1 MTKSFKLEKSSIAVQ
16 KLPKLFHSSVIKA
29 LVLSSMLAGLGGCA
43 AVVVGGVIAGTVMVA
58 NDRRTSGSQL
68 NDEGIEI
75 RSNNRLKE
83 KFGERGNFSV
93 TSYNGRV
100 LLTGEVAGN
109 SDKLAAE
116 QLVFQVENVKLVVN
130 ELTIAGS
137 TSTLRERSSDTLITS
152 RVKTALVE
160 AKDVPSNAFKVVTE
174 RGVVYL
180 MGRVTQREAER
191 ATEIARSL
199 NGVVKVVRSFEF
211 ISEEEAKQK

>member
-1 MTKSFKLEKSSIAVQ
+1 MTMFDKLQQSSSAIV
-16 KLPKLFHSSVIKA
+16 KV
-29 LVLSSMLAGLGGCA
+29 LVLSSVMGVLGGCA
-43 AVVVGGVIAGTVMVA
+43 AVVAGGVIAGTALVA
-58 NDRRTSGSQL
+58 SDRRTSGSQL

-75 RSNNRLKE
+75 RANNRLKE

-116 QLVFQVENVKLVVN
+116 QLVFQIENVKLVVN
-130 ELTIAGS
+130 ELTVAGS
-137 TSTLRERSSDTLITS
+137 TSTLQERSNDTLITT
-152 RVKTALVE
+152 RVKTGLIE
-160 AKDVPSNAFKVVTE
+160 AQDIPSNAFKVVTE

-191 ATEIARSL
+191 GTEIARSVR
-199 NGVVKVVRSFEF
+199 GVVKVVRSFEI
-211 ISEEEAKQK
+211 ISDSDAKQK

>member
-1 MTKSFKLEKSSIAVQ
+1 MTMFDKFQKSSSTIV
-16 KLPKLFHSSVIKA
+16 KT
-29 LVLSSMLAGLGGCA
+29 LVLASVLGSLGGCA
-43 AVVVGGVIAGTVMVA
+43 ALVVGGVMAGTVMVA
-58 NDRRTSGSQL
+58 TDRRTSGAQL

-75 RSNNRLKE
+75 RSANRLKE

-116 QLVFQVENVKLVVN
+116 QLVFQVENVKAVIN
-130 ELTIAGS
+130 ELTIATS
-137 TSTLRERSSDTLITS
+137 TSTLKERSNDTLITS
-152 RVKTALVE
+152 LVKSGLIE
-160 AKDVPSNAFKVVTE
+160 AKELPSNAFKVVTE

-180 MGRVTQREAER
+180 MGRVTQREADR
-191 ATEIARSL
+191 GTEIARGVS
-199 NGVVKVVRSFEF
+199 GVVKVVRSFEF

>member
-1 MTKSFKLEKSSIAVQ
+1 MTIFNKLQQSSSALV
-16 KLPKLFHSSVIKA
+16 KV
-29 LVLSSMLAGLGGCA
+29 LVLSSVMGALGGCA
-43 AVVVGGVIAGTVMVA
+43 AVVVGGMIAGTVMVA
-58 NDRRTSGSQL
+58 SDRRTSGSQL
-68 NDEGIEI
+68 NDEGVEI
-75 RSNNRLKE
+75 RAKNRLKE

-130 ELTIAGS
+130 ELTVAGS
-137 TSTLRERSSDTLITS
+137 TSTLQERANDTLITS
-152 RVKTALVE
+152 RVKTGLIE
-160 AKDVPSNAFKVVTE
+160 AKDIPSNAFKVVTE

-180 MGRVTQREAER
+180 MGRVTQREADR
-191 ATEIARSL
+191 ATDIARSVS
-199 NGVVKVVRSFEF
+199 GVVKVVRSFEF

>member
-1 MTKSFKLEKSSIAVQ
+1 MTMLNKLQKSSWLVVNT
-16 KLPKLFHSSVIKA
+16 LVLTS
-29 LVLSSMLAGLGGCA
+29 VLSSLGGCA
-43 AVVVGGVIAGTVMVA
+43 ALVVGGVVAGTVMVA
-58 NDRRTSGSQL
+58 TDRRSSGSQL

-75 RSNNRLKE
+75 RSANRLKE
-83 KFGERGNFSV
+83 KFGERGNFNV

-137 TSTLRERSSDTLITS
+137 TSTLRERSNDTLITS
-152 RVKTALVE
+152 RVKTGLIE
-160 AKDVPSNAFKVVTE
+160 AKDLPSNAFKVVTE

-180 MGRVTQREAER
+180 MGRVTQREADS
-191 ATEIARSL
+191 ATEIARSVS
-199 NGVVKVVRSFEF
+199 GVVKVVRSFEF

>member
-1 MTKSFKLEKSSIAVQ
+1 MGS
-16 KLPKLFHSSVIKA
+16 
-29 LVLSSMLAGLGGCA
+29 LGGCA
-43 AVVVGGVIAGTVMVA
+43 ALVVGGVIAGTAMVA
-58 NDRRTSGSQL
+58 TDRRTSSAQL

-75 RSNNRLKE
+75 RSANRLKE

-116 QLVFQVENVKLVVN
+116 QLVFQVENVKAVIN
-130 ELTIAGS
+130 ELTIAS
-137 TSTLRERSSDTLITS
+137 MTSTLKERSNDTFITS
-152 RVKTALVE
+152 RVKSGFIE
-160 AKDVPSNAFKVVTE
+160 AQEIPSNAFKVVTE

-180 MGRVTQREAER
+180 MGRVTQRESDR
-191 ATEIARSL
+191 GTEIARSVP
-199 NGVVKVVRSFEF
+199 GVVKVVRSFEI

>member
-1 MTKSFKLEKSSIAVQ
+1 MFNKLQKSTSAIINPIVR
-16 KLPKLFHSSVIKA
+16 V
-29 LVLSSMLAGLGGCA
+29 LVLGSLMGVLGGCA
-43 AVVVGGVIAGTVMVA
+43 AVVVGGMIAGTVMVA
-58 NDRRTSGSQL
+58 SDRRTSGSQL

-75 RSNNRLKE
+75 RAKNRLKE

-130 ELTIAGS
+130 ELTVAGS
-137 TSTLRERSSDTLITS
+137 TSTLQERTNDTLITS
-152 RVKTALVE
+152 RVKTSLIE
-160 AKDVPSNAFKVVTE
+160 AKDLQSNAFKVVTE

-180 MGRVTQREAER
+180 MGRVTQREADR
-191 ATEIARSL
+191 STDIARSTS
-199 NGVVKVVRSFEF
+199 GVVKVVRSFEF
-211 ISEEEAKQK
+211 ISEDEAKQQ

>member
-1 MTKSFKLEKSSIAVQ
+1 MTIFNKLQQS
-16 KLPKLFHSSVIKA
+16 SSVIINPIVGA
-29 LVLSSMLAGLGGCA
+29 LVLSSVMGALGGCA
-43 AVVVGGVIAGTVMVA
+43 AVVVGGMIAGTVMVA
-58 NDRRTSGSQL
+58 SDRRTSGSQL

-75 RSNNRLKE
+75 RARNRLKE

-130 ELTIAGS
+130 ELTVAGS
-137 TSTLRERSSDTLITS
+137 TSTLQERSNDTLITS
-152 RVKTALVE
+152 RVKTGLIE
-160 AKDVPSNAFKVVTE
+160 AKDIPSNAFKVVTE

-180 MGRVTQREAER
+180 MGRVTQREADR
-191 ATEIARSL
+191 GTDIARSVS
-199 NGVVKVVRSFEF
+199 GVVKVVRSFEF
-211 ISEEEAKQK
+211 ISEEEARQK

>member
-1 MTKSFKLEKSSIAVQ
+1 MTMFDKFQKSSSTIVKTLVLA
-16 KLPKLFHSSVIKA
+16 SVIG
-29 LVLSSMLAGLGGCA
+29 SLGGCA
-43 AVVVGGVIAGTVMVA
+43 ALLVGGVMAGTVMVVT
-58 NDRRTSGSQL
+58 DRRTSGAQL

-75 RSNNRLKE
+75 RSANRLKE

-116 QLVFQVENVKLVVN
+116 QLVFQVENVKAVIN
-130 ELTIAGS
+130 ELTIATS
-137 TSTLRERSSDTLITS
+137 TSTLKERSNDTLITS
-152 RVKTALVE
+152 LVKSGLIE
-160 AKDVPSNAFKVVTE
+160 AKELPSNAFKVVTE

-180 MGRVTQREAER
+180 MGRVTQREADR
-191 ATEIARSL
+191 GTEVARGVS
-199 NGVVKVVRSFEF
+199 GVVKVVRSFEI

>member
-1 MTKSFKLEKSSIAVQ
+1 MTMFDKFQKSSSTIV
-16 KLPKLFHSSVIKA
+16 KA
-29 LVLSSMLAGLGGCA
+29 LVLASVMGSLGGCA
-43 AVVVGGVIAGTVMVA
+43 ALVVGGVMAGTVMVVT
-58 NDRRTSGSQL
+58 DRRTSGAQL

-75 RSNNRLKE
+75 RSANRLKE

-116 QLVFQVENVKLVVN
+116 QLVFQVENVKSVIN
-130 ELTIAGS
+130 ELTIATS
-137 TSTLRERSSDTLITS
+137 TSTLKERSNDALITS
-152 RVKTALVE
+152 LVKSSLFE
-160 AKDVPSNAFKVVTE
+160 AKELPSSAFKVVTE

-180 MGRVTQREAER
+180 MGRVTQREADR
-191 ATEIARSL
+191 GTEIARGVS
-199 NGVVKVVRSFEF
+199 GVVKVVRSFEF

>member
-1 MTKSFKLEKSSIAVQ
+1 MTMFVKLRKSSSTIIKTLVVA
-16 KLPKLFHSSVIKA
+16 SVMG
-29 LVLSSMLAGLGGCA
+29 SLGGCA
-43 AVVVGGVIAGTVMVA
+43 ALVVGGVMAGTVMVA
-58 NDRRTSGSQL
+58 TDRRTSGAQL

-75 RSNNRLKE
+75 RSANRLKE

-137 TSTLRERSSDTLITS
+137 TSTLKERSNDTVITS
-152 RVKTALVE
+152 RVKTGLIE
-160 AKDVPSNAFKVVTE
+160 AKDLPSNAFKVVTE

-180 MGRVTQREAER
+180 MGRVTQREADR
-191 ATEIARSL
+191 GTDIARSVS
-199 NGVVKVVRSFEF
+199 GVVKVVRSFEL

>member
-1 MTKSFKLEKSSIAVQ
+1 MTMFDKFQKSSSTIV
-16 KLPKLFHSSVIKA
+16 KT
-29 LVLSSMLAGLGGCA
+29 LVLASVLGSLGGCA
-43 AVVVGGVIAGTVMVA
+43 ALVVGGVMAGTVMVA
-58 NDRRTSGSQL
+58 TDRRTSGAQL

-75 RSNNRLKE
+75 RSANRLKE

-116 QLVFQVENVKLVVN
+116 QLVFQVENVKAVIN
-130 ELTIAGS
+130 ELTIATS
-137 TSTLRERSSDTLITS
+137 TSTLKERSNDTLITS
-152 RVKTALVE
+152 LVKSGLIE
-160 AKDVPSNAFKVVTE
+160 AKELPSNAFKVVTE

-180 MGRVTQREAER
+180 MGRVTQREADR
-191 ATEIARSL
+191 GTEVARSVS
-199 NGVVKVVRSFEF
+199 GVVKVVRSFEI

>member
-1 MTKSFKLEKSSIAVQ
+1 MTMFDKLQKSSSTVV
-16 KLPKLFHSSVIKA
+16 KT
-29 LVLSSMLAGLGGCA
+29 LVLASVLSTLGGCA
-43 AVVVGGVIAGTVMVA
+43 ALVVGGVMAGGVMVA
-58 NDRRTSGSQL
+58 TDRRSSGSQL

-75 RSNNRLKE
+75 RSVNRLKE

-100 LLTGEVAGN
+100 LLTGEVGGN

-116 QLVFQVENVKLVVN
+116 QLVFQVENVKLVLN

-137 TSTLRERSSDTLITS
+137 TSTLKERSNDTLITS
-152 RVKTALVE
+152 RVKASLIE
-160 AKDVPSNAFKVVTE
+160 EKELPSNAFKVVTE

-180 MGRVTQREAER
+180 MGRVTQREA
-191 ATEIARSL
+191 ALGTEIARGIS
-199 NGVVKVVRSFEF
+199 GVVKVVRSFEI

>member
-1 MTKSFKLEKSSIAVQ
+1 MTMFDKFQKFSSTIV
-16 KLPKLFHSSVIKA
+16 KT
-29 LVLSSMLAGLGGCA
+29 LVLASAIGSLGGCA
-43 AVVVGGVIAGTVMVA
+43 ALVVGGVMAGTVMVA
-58 NDRRTSGSQL
+58 TDRRTSGAQL

-75 RSNNRLKE
+75 RSANRLKE

-116 QLVFQVENVKLVVN
+116 QLVFQVENVKAVIN
-130 ELTIAGS
+130 ELTIATS
-137 TSTLRERSSDTLITS
+137 TSTLKERSNDALITS
-152 RVKTALVE
+152 LVKSGLFE
-160 AKDVPSNAFKVVTE
+160 AKELPSNAFKVVTE

-180 MGRVTQREAER
+180 MGRVTQREADR
-191 ATEIARSL
+191 GTEIARGVS
-199 NGVVKVVRSFEF
+199 GVVKVVRSFEF

>member
-1 MTKSFKLEKSSIAVQ
+1 MTMFDKFQKSSSAIVKTLVLA
-16 KLPKLFHSSVIKA
+16 SVIG
-29 LVLSSMLAGLGGCA
+29 SLGGCA
-43 AVVVGGVIAGTVMVA
+43 ALVVAGVMAGTVVVA
-58 NDRRTSGSQL
+58 TDRRTSGAQL

-75 RSNNRLKE
+75 RSANRLKE

-116 QLVFQVENVKLVVN
+116 QLVFQVENVKAVVN
-130 ELTIAGS
+130 ELTITTS
-137 TSTLRERSSDTLITS
+137 TSTLKERSNDALITS
-152 RVKTALVE
+152 LVKSSLFE
-160 AKDVPSNAFKVVTE
+160 AKDLPSSAYKVVTE

-180 MGRVTQREAER
+180 MGRVTQREADR
-191 ATEIARSL
+191 GTEIARGVS
-199 NGVVKVVRSFEF
+199 GVVKVVRSFEF

>member
-1 MTKSFKLEKSSIAVQ
+1 MTMFDKFQKSSSAIVKTLVLA
-16 KLPKLFHSSVIKA
+16 SVIG
-29 LVLSSMLAGLGGCA
+29 SLGGCA
-43 AVVVGGVIAGTVMVA
+43 ALVVAGVMAGTVMVA
-58 NDRRTSGSQL
+58 TDRRTSGAQL

-75 RSNNRLKE
+75 RSANRLKE

-116 QLVFQVENVKLVVN
+116 QLVFQVENVKVVVN
-130 ELTIAGS
+130 ELTIATS
-137 TSTLRERSSDTLITS
+137 TSTLKERSNDALITS
-152 RVKTALVE
+152 LVKSSLFE
-160 AKDVPSNAFKVVTE
+160 AKELPSSAYKVVTE

-180 MGRVTQREAER
+180 MGRVTQREADR
-191 ATEIARSL
+191 GTEIARGVS
-199 NGVVKVVRSFEF
+199 GVVKVVRSFEF

>member
-1 MTKSFKLEKSSIAVQ
+1 MMRFSNLSKLV
-16 KLPKLFHSSVIKA
+16 HNSVMKA
-29 LVLSSMLAGLGGCA
+29 LVLSSVLSGLGGLGGCA

-58 NDRRTSGSQL
+58 NDRRTSNAQL

-75 RSNNRLKE
+75 RSSNRLRE
-83 KFGERGNFSV
+83 KFGERGNFSI

-116 QLVFQVENVKLVVN
+116 QLVFQVENVKFVIN

-137 TSTLRERSSDTLITS
+137 TSTLKERSNDTFITS
-152 RVKTALVE
+152 RVKTSLLE
-160 AKDVPSNAFKVVTE
+160 AKDLPSNAFKVVTE

-180 MGRVTQREAER
+180 MGRVTQREADR
-191 ATEIARSL
+191 GTEIARSTP
-199 NGVVKVVRSFEF
+199 GVVKVVRSFEF

>member
-1 MTKSFKLEKSSIAVQ
+1 MTMFDKFQKSSSAIVKTLVLA
-16 KLPKLFHSSVIKA
+16 SVIG
-29 LVLSSMLAGLGGCA
+29 SLGGCA
-43 AVVVGGVIAGTVMVA
+43 ALVVAGVMAGSVMVA
-58 NDRRTSGSQL
+58 TDRRTSGAQL

-75 RSNNRLKE
+75 RSANRLKE

-116 QLVFQVENVKLVVN
+116 QLVFQVENVKAVVN
-130 ELTIAGS
+130 ELAIATS
-137 TSTLRERSSDTLITS
+137 TSTLKERSNDALITS
-152 RVKTALVE
+152 LVKSRLFE
-160 AKDVPSNAFKVVTE
+160 DKDLPSSAFKVVTE

-180 MGRVTQREAER
+180 MGRVTQREANR
-191 ATEIARSL
+191 GTDIARGVS
-199 NGVVKVVRSFEF
+199 GVVKVVRSFEF

>member
-1 MTKSFKLEKSSIAVQ
+1 MFNKLQKSTSAIINPIVR
-16 KLPKLFHSSVIKA
+16 V
-29 LVLSSMLAGLGGCA
+29 LVLGSLVGVLGGCA
-43 AVVVGGVIAGTVMVA
+43 AVVVGGMIAGTVMVA
-58 NDRRTSGSQL
+58 SDRRTSGSQL

-75 RSNNRLKE
+75 RAKNRLKE

-130 ELTIAGS
+130 ELTVAGS
-137 TSTLRERSSDTLITS
+137 TSTLQERTNDTLITS
-152 RVKTALVE
+152 RVKTSLIE
-160 AKDVPSNAFKVVTE
+160 AKDLQSNAFKVVTE

-180 MGRVTQREAER
+180 MGRVTQREADR
-191 ATEIARSL
+191 STDIARSTS
-199 NGVVKVVRSFEF
+199 GVVKVVRSFEF
-211 ISEEEAKQK
+211 ISEDEAKQQ

>member
-1 MTKSFKLEKSSIAVQ
+1 MTMFDKFQKFSSTIV
-16 KLPKLFHSSVIKA
+16 KT
-29 LVLSSMLAGLGGCA
+29 LVLASVMGSLGGCA
-43 AVVVGGVIAGTVMVA
+43 ALVVGGVMAGTVMVA
-58 NDRRTSGSQL
+58 TDRRTSGAQL

-75 RSNNRLKE
+75 RSANRLKE

-116 QLVFQVENVKLVVN
+116 QLVFQVENVKAVIN
-130 ELTIAGS
+130 ELTIATS
-137 TSTLRERSSDTLITS
+137 TSTLKERSNDALITS
-152 RVKTALVE
+152 LVKSGLFE
-160 AKDVPSNAFKVVTE
+160 AKELPSNAFKVVTE

-180 MGRVTQREAER
+180 MGRVTQREADR
-191 ATEIARSL
+191 GTEIARGVS
-199 NGVVKVVRSFEF
+199 GVVKVVRSFEF

>member
-1 MTKSFKLEKSSIAVQ
+1 MTKLNKLQKSSWLVVNT
-16 KLPKLFHSSVIKA
+16 LVLTS
-29 LVLSSMLAGLGGCA
+29 VLSSLGGCA
-43 AVVVGGVIAGTVMVA
+43 ALVVGGVVAGTVMVA
-58 NDRRTSGSQL
+58 TDRRSSGSQL

-75 RSNNRLKE
+75 RSANRLKE
-83 KFGERGNFSV
+83 KFGERGNFNV

-130 ELTIAGS
+130 ELTIVGS
-137 TSTLRERSSDTLITS
+137 TSTLRERSNDTLITS
-152 RVKTALVE
+152 RVKTGLIE
-160 AKDVPSNAFKVVTE
+160 AKDLPSNAFKVVTE

-180 MGRVTQREAER
+180 MGRVTQREADS
-191 ATEIARSL
+191 ATEIARSVS
-199 NGVVKVVRSFEF
+199 GVVKVVRSFEF